1 MIPVVMGT
9 LVGLYFFLRGC
20 VLLQRR
26 ACASDENATPVLPAI
41 VANRTSSDDGP
52 LRTSTREVVRLSPE
66 SDPDTS
72 TQQGRIA
79 AALLRAG
86 VSSLEAWTTARDR
99 APVGVDLVDEQF
111 PLAAKPGSLVRSL
124 DLTAS
129 NALKKAIGSDLPPT
143 LRSHNSVQ
151 PFRWKP
157 ALMVWGGPTL
167 TLLCL
172 YVLALHF
179 GLL

>member
-26 ACASDENATPVLPAI
+26 ACASDEKATPVLPAI

-99 APVGVDLVDEQF
+99 TPVGVDLVDEQF

-143 LRSHNSVQ
+143 LSSHNSVQ